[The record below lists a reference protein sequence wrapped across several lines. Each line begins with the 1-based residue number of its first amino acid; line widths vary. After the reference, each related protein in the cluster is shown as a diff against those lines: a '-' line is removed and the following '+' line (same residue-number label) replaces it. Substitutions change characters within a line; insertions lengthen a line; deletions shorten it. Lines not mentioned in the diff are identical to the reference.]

1 MQNGFPYLDILI
13 FGVIA
18 IFLIFRLK
26 NILGTKTDFE
36 DNGLKEKKQPKQFSN
51 VVSLKNNKNNSFNEE
66 IDKIVKADSNF
77 DMVNF
82 LDGSK
87 TFFEMV
93 LKSFV
98 SGNLD
103 NVKDFIKPS
112 VLKSFK
118 GAIDDRN
125 KENETLIIDLI
136 SVEKNKIVSSVI
148 TKSSIKIN
156 VVFETL
162 QITALMDKNE
172 KIIDGDTG
180 KEILVKDEWIFEKKI
195 KDQNPNWTLIETKS
209 FLINVSYFKKRQ
221 TDLGKLYCEL

>member
-51 VVSLKNNKNNSFNEE
+51 VVSLKTNKNNSFNEE
-66 IDKIVKADSNF
+66 IDKIIKVDSNF

-172 KIIDGDTG
+172 KIIDGDTD

-209 FLINVSYFKKRQ
+209 F
-221 TDLGKLYCEL
+221 

>member
-36 DNGLKEKKQPKQFSN
+36 DNGLKEKKQPKQYSN
-51 VVSLKNNKNNSFNEE
+51 IVSLKTNKNNSNEE
-66 IDKIVKADSNF
+66 IDKIIKVDADF
-77 DMVNF
+77 DVVNF
-82 LDGSK
+82 LNGSK

-118 GAIDDRN
+118 GAIDERN
-125 KENETLIIDLI
+125 KENETLILDLI

-148 TKSSIKIN
+148 TKSSIKVN

-172 KIIDGDTG
+172 KIIDGDTD

-209 FLINVSYFKKRQ
+209 F
-221 TDLGKLYCEL
+221 

>member
-36 DNGLKEKKQPKQFSN
+36 ESGLNEKKQPKEYSN
-51 VVSLKNNKNNSFNEE
+51 VVSLKSNINDPVNVEINKIKEV
-66 IDKIVKADSNF
+66 DTNF
-77 DMVNF
+77 DLVNF

-93 LKSFV
+93 LKGFV

-125 KENETLIIDLI
+125 KEDETLIIDLL
-136 SVEKNKIVSSVI
+136 SVEKSEIVSSVI
-148 TKSSIKIN
+148 TKTSIRIN
-156 VVFETL
+156 VAFETL

-172 KIIDGDTG
+172 KIIDGDTN
-180 KEILVKDEWIFEKKI
+180 KQILVKDEWIFEKKI
-195 KDQNPNWTLIETKS
+195 KDQNPNWTLVETKS
-209 FLINVSYFKKRQ
+209 L
-221 TDLGKLYCEL
+221 

>member
-36 DNGLKEKKQPKQFSN
+36 DNGLKQKKQPKQFSN
-51 VVSLKNNKNNSFNEE
+51 VVSLKANKNSSVNEE
-66 IDKIVKADSNF
+66 IDKIIKVDSNF

-103 NVKDFIKPS
+103 DVKDFIKPS

-172 KIIDGDTG
+172 KIIDGDTD

-209 FLINVSYFKKRQ
+209 F
-221 TDLGKLYCEL
+221 

>member
-36 DNGLKEKKQPKQFSN
+36 DNGLKEKKQPKQYSN
-51 VVSLKNNKNNSFNEE
+51 IVSLETNKNNFNEE
-66 IDKIVKADSNF
+66 IDKIINVDSDF
-77 DMVNF
+77 DVVNF
-82 LDGSK
+82 LNGSK

-103 NVKDFIKPS
+103 DVKDFIKPS

-118 GAIDDRN
+118 GAIDERN
-125 KENETLIIDLI
+125 KENETLILDLI

-172 KIIDGDTG
+172 KIIDGDTD

-195 KDQNPNWTLIETKS
+195 KDQNPNWTLIETKG
-209 FLINVSYFKKRQ
+209 F
-221 TDLGKLYCEL
+221 

>member
-36 DNGLKEKKQPKQFSN
+36 DNGLKEKKQPKQYSN
-51 VVSLKNNKNNSFNEE
+51 IVSLKTNKNNSYEE
-66 IDKIVKADSNF
+66 IDKIIKVDSDF
-77 DMVNF
+77 DVVNF
-82 LDGSK
+82 LNGSK

-118 GAIDDRN
+118 GAIDERN
-125 KENETLIIDLI
+125 KENETLILD
-136 SVEKNKIVSSVI
+136 
-148 TKSSIKIN
+148 
-156 VVFETL
+156 FH
-162 QITALMDKNE
+162 
-172 KIIDGDTG
+172 
-180 KEILVKDEWIFEKKI
+180 
-195 KDQNPNWTLIETKS
+195 
-209 FLINVSYFKKRQ
+209 
-221 TDLGKLYCEL
+221 

>member
-26 NILGTKTDFE
+26 NILGTKTGLE
-36 DNGLKEKKQPKQFSN
+36 DNNLNEKNQSKPYSN
-51 VVSLKNNKNNSFNEE
+51 VVSLKPSKDKKDNTEINKILKVDPNFNN
-66 IDKIVKADSNF
+66 ID
-77 DMVNF
+77 F
-82 LDGSK
+82 LNGSK

-93 LKSFV
+93 IKSFV

-103 NVKDFIKPS
+103 NIKDFIKPS

-125 KENETLIIDLI
+125 KENETLTIDLK
-136 SVEKNKIVSSVI
+136 SVEKNEIISSVV
-148 TKSSIKIN
+148 TKTSIKIY
-156 VVFETL
+156 VIFETL
-162 QITALMDKNE
+162 QITALMDKND
-172 KIIDGDTG
+172 KIIDGDTN
-180 KEILVKDEWIFEKKI
+180 KEILVKDEWVFEKKI

-209 FLINVSYFKKRQ
+209 F
-221 TDLGKLYCEL
+221 

>member
-51 VVSLKNNKNNSFNEE
+51 VVSLKTNKNNSFNEE
-66 IDKIVKADSNF
+66 IDKIIKVDSNF

-93 LKSFV
+93 LKGFV

-172 KIIDGDTG
+172 KIIDGDTD

-209 FLINVSYFKKRQ
+209 F
-221 TDLGKLYCEL
+221 

>member
-1 MQNGFPYLDILI
+1 MGFLLIITNGVTNMQNGFPYLDILI

-36 DNGLKEKKQPKQFSN
+36 DIGLKEKKQPKQYSN
-51 VVSLKNNKNNSFNEE
+51 IVSLKTNKNNSNEE
-66 IDKIVKADSNF
+66 IDKIIKADSDF
-77 DMVNF
+77 DVVNF
-82 LDGSK
+82 LNGSK

-118 GAIDDRN
+118 GAIDERN

-172 KIIDGDTG
+172 KIIDGDTD
-180 KEILVKDEWIFEKKI
+180 KKILVKDEWIFEKKI

-209 FLINVSYFKKRQ
+209 F
-221 TDLGKLYCEL
+221 

>member
-51 VVSLKNNKNNSFNEE
+51 VVSLKTNKNNSFNEE
-66 IDKIVKADSNF
+66 IDKIIKVDSNF

-162 QITALMDKNE
+162 QITALMDKND
-172 KIIDGDTG
+172 KIIDGDTD

-209 FLINVSYFKKRQ
+209 F
-221 TDLGKLYCEL
+221 